1 MSLQKPRT
9 IDEQLQ
15 ILKARGMNFAN
26 EERARVCL
34 AHISYFRLKYYWK
47 DMVDPNSEDEDFL
60 ESARFE
66 DVVRRYD
73 FDRRLRLILFD
84 AIEVIEV
91 ALRTKIIQHMSLSAG
106 NGQWYLERK
115 WFEREEYF
123 EDFVLDL
130 KYEFN
135 RSTEPFAKEFI
146 GEHPDWDC
154 DSIEGVSPD
163 AWMIFESATF
173 GTLSKMY
180 KNLRNQSPEA
190 SRIAN
195 DFGLYSARELG
206 GWLESVSVL
215 RNIVAHHSRLWNR
228 ALAKKTLDLKGH
240 RDKWLMTPLTESQ
253 KRKPYGVISAMVYLC
268 DAVAPENGV
277 KGKLLALL
285 NEFQDVPY
293 ARLGFTGDW
302 RKEPLWR

>member
-1 MSLQKPRT
+1 
-9 IDEQLQ
+9 
-15 ILKARGMNFAN
+15 MNFAN

-66 DVVRRYD
+66 NVVRRYD

-228 ALAKKTLDLKGH
+228 ALAKKTLDPKGH
-240 RDKWLMTPLTESQ
+240 RDKWLMTPLTENQ

-293 ARLGFTGDW
+293 AHLGFTGDW

>member
-1 MSLQKPRT
+1 MSDQKPRT
-9 IDEQLQ
+9 IDEQLR
-15 ILKARGMNFAN
+15 LLRAKGMNFAS
-26 EERARVCL
+26 EESARECL
-34 AHISYFRLKYYWK
+34 THISYFRLKYYWK
-47 DMVDPNSEDEDFL
+47 DMVDPDSEDEEFL

-115 WFEREEYF
+115 WFERDEYF

-135 RSTEPFAKEFI
+135 RSTEPFAKDFI
-146 GEHPDWDC
+146 REHPDWDC
-154 DSIEGVSPD
+154 DSLEGVSPD
-163 AWMIFESATF
+163 
-173 GTLSKMY
+173 
-180 KNLRNQSPEA
+180 A

-228 ALAKKTLDLKGH
+228 ALAKKTLDPKGH
-240 RDKWLMTPLTESQ
+240 RDKWLVSPLTENQ
-253 KRKPYGVISAMVYLC
+253 KRKPYGVIAAMVYLC
-268 DAVAPENGV
+268 DAVAPKNEV
-277 KGKLLALL
+277 RGKLLALFD
-285 NEFQDVPY
+285 EFEDVPY
-293 ARLGFTGDW
+293 ARLGFTGEW